1 MRITVLGSGTSH
13 GIPVIGCTCPVCTG
27 SDTRD
32 KRYRSSI
39 MVEEGSGR
47 IVIDTGYEFRLQML
61 REKVS
66 GLDAVLYTHSHAD
79 HVSGI
84 DDLRVFSRDRNLPI
98 YGNAETM
105 QFIEEHYAYAFDKDG
120 FPGNPHLVPNVL
132 APLEEVSIAG
142 INVIPIPLE
151 HGRVKKMPVYGY
163 RFSSFA
169 YLTDC
174 TFIPPAS
181 FEALKGVRTIMIG
194 ALRKAAHGAHF
205 SFGEAY
211 AAAKKAGAEKI
222 YFTHINHETGC
233 EEINSLYEDAES
245 AYDTMVLEV

>member
-13 GIPVIGCTCPVCTG
+13 GVPVIGCKCPVCT
-27 SDTRD
+27 DTDPRD

-39 MVEEGSGR
+39 MVEEGSSR

-61 REKVS
+61 RENVS

-84 DDLRVFSRDRNLPI
+84 DDLRVFSRERNLPI

-105 QFIEEHYAYAFDKDG
+105 QFIKEHYAYAFDKDS

-142 INVIPIPLE
+142 IKVIPLPLE

-174 TFIPPAS
+174 TFIPLAV

-194 ALRKAAHGAHF
+194 ALRKTDHGAHF
-205 SFGEAY
+205 SFDEAY
-211 AAAKKAGAEKI
+211 AAAKNAGADRI